1 MDQNQYN
8 AFLNYMQ
15 YSQSL
20 LVKILKMFHV
30 ILCFYHHK
38 IIHLLPLKIFKNSPF
53 VSIFLPPYYRPMMDT
68 NYVEPTNENLES
80 PNESMS
86 TQFSP
91 FSSQIGIENIT
102 LDEEGGS
109 NKKKQVKWSLRK
121 DILLIGAWLDVS
133 NDPIVDV
140 EVFG

>member
-68 NYVEPTNENLES
+68 NYVEPTIGES
-80 PNESMS
+80 SN
-86 TQFSP
+86 
-91 FSSQIGIENIT
+91 N
-102 LDEEGGS
+102 LDESQKYKHLWLECKNCYGLNLKK
-109 NKKKQVKWSLRK
+109 NK
-121 DILLIGAWLDVS
+121 
-133 NDPIVDV
+133 
-140 EVFG
+140 